1 MTPYSGFERRSSQDR
16 RQRTLTLWQW
26 LHYKGKRETG
36 RRSADRKR
44 IVAFDRYRPSLMVA
58 AMVVLG
64 LSLLD
69 ALFTLVLLSQGAR
82 EINPVMRYFIDHH
95 GPRVFIIVKYGL
107 TALSVLIV
115 ILCNEAIAERYRRLT
130 GLLPI
135 FAAVFGGVVIWQL
148 FLLSLR

>member
-16 RQRTLTLWQW
+16 RQRNLTLWQW
-26 LHYKGKRETG
+26 LCFKGMRATG

-58 AMVVLG
+58 ALVVLG

-95 GPRVFIIVKYGL
+95 GPRVFILVKYGL

-115 ILCNEAIAERYRRLT
+115 ILCNEAIAARYRRLT

-148 FLLSLR
+148 FLLSFR